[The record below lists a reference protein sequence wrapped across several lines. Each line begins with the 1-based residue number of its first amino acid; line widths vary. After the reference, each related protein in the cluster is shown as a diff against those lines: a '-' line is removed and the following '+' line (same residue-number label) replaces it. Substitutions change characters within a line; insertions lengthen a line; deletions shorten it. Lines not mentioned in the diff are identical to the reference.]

1 MMSTFVLIFAAC
13 LTAAGIV
20 GCFIPVV
27 PGPLLSYCGV
37 LCLLLTNAPPSMT
50 TLVAFGVATIVVL
63 ILDYVI
69 PMAGAKH
76 FNCSKI
82 GTWGAAIGTIVG
94 LFFFPL
100 GLLLGPFLGAFIV
113 ELVVKRAVADAAL
126 GGIGALLGFLASV
139 LVKMLLCVGM
149 LSYVILH
156 SL

>member
-1 MMSTFVLIFAAC
+1 MSTLILILAAC
-13 LTAAGIV
+13 LSAAGIV

-37 LCLLLTNAPPSMT
+37 LCLLAADAPPST
-50 TLVAFGVATIVVL
+50 TTIVAFGVATIIVS

-69 PMAGAKH
+69 PMVGAKR

-82 GTWGAAIGTIVG
+82 GAWGATFGTIVG

-100 GLLLGPFLGAFIV
+100 GLILGPFLGAFIV
-113 ELVVKRAVADAAL
+113 ELIVKKSVAAAAL

-139 LVKMLLCVGM
+139 LMKMLLCVGM
-149 LSYVILH
+149 LVYVIWCAL
-156 SL
+156 

>member
-1 MMSTFVLIFAAC
+1 MSTLILILAAC
-13 LTAAGIV
+13 LAAVGIV

-50 TLVAFGVATIVVL
+50 TLVAFGVVTIVVL

-76 FNCSKI
+76 FNCSKF
-82 GTWGAAIGTIVG
+82 GVWGVAVGTIVG

-100 GLLLGPFLGAFIV
+100 GLVLGPFLGAFIV
-113 ELVVKRAVADAAL
+113 ELIVKKSVADAAL

-139 LVKMLLCVGM
+139 LIKMLLCAGM
-149 LSYVILH
+149 LVYVILGAF
-156 SL
+156 

>member
-1 MMSTFVLIFAAC
+1 MEMLVLIFAAC
-13 LTAAGIV
+13 LAAAGIV
-20 GCFIPVV
+20 GCFIPAV

-37 LCLLLTNAPPSMT
+37 LCLLSTDAPPAMT
-50 TLVAFGVATIVVL
+50 TLVAFGVATIVVS
-63 ILDYVI
+63 ILDYAI

-76 FNCSKI
+76 FNCSKF
-82 GTWGAAIGTIVG
+82 GTWGAAIGTVAG

-100 GLLLGPFLGAFIV
+100 GLVLGPFLGAFIV
-113 ELVVKRAVADAAL
+113 ELIVKKSVADATL

-149 LSYVILH
+149 LAYVILS

>member
-1 MMSTFVLIFAAC
+1 MSTLILIFAAC

-20 GCFIPVV
+20 SCFIPVV

-37 LCLLLTNAPPSMT
+37 LCLLSTDAPPSMT
-50 TLVAFGVATIVVL
+50 TLVAFGVATIVVS

-69 PMAGAKH
+69 PMAGAKR

-82 GTWGAAIGTIVG
+82 GVCGVAIGTIAG

-100 GLLLGPFLGAFIV
+100 GLVLGPFLGAFIV
-113 ELVVKRAVADAAL
+113 ELIVKKSVVDAAI

-139 LVKMLLCVGM
+139 SIKMLLCVGM
-149 LSYVILH
+149 LAYVIFGAL
-156 SL
+156 

>member
-1 MMSTFVLIFAAC
+1 
-13 LTAAGIV
+13 
-20 GCFIPVV
+20 
-27 PGPLLSYCGV
+27 
-37 LCLLLTNAPPSMT
+37 MT

-63 ILDYVI
+63 ILDYAI
-69 PMAGAKH
+69 PMAGAKY
-76 FNCSKI
+76 FNCSRF
-82 GTWGAAIGTIVG
+82 GTWGAAIGTVAG

-113 ELVVKRAVADAAL
+113 ELIVKKSVADAAL

-149 LSYVILH
+149 LAYVILS

>member
-1 MMSTFVLIFAAC
+1 MSTLILIFAAC
-13 LTAAGIV
+13 LTVVGIV

-37 LCLLLTNAPPSMT
+37 LCLLLTDAPPSMT
-50 TLVAFGVATIVVL
+50 ALVAFGVATMVVS

-69 PMAGAKH
+69 PMVGAKR

-82 GTWGAAIGTIVG
+82 GVWGVAIGTMAG

-100 GLLLGPFLGAFIV
+100 GLVLGPFLGAFIV
-113 ELVVKRAVADAAL
+113 ELIVKRSIADAAL

-139 LVKMLLCVGM
+139 LLRMLLCAGM
-149 LSYVILH
+149 LVYVILGA
-156 SL
+156 L

>member
-1 MMSTFVLIFAAC
+1 M
-13 LTAAGIV
+13 
-20 GCFIPVV
+20 
-27 PGPLLSYCGV
+27 LSYCGV
-37 LCLLLTNAPPSMT
+37 LCLLATDAPPSMT
-50 TLVAFGVATIVVL
+50 TLVAFGVATIVVS

-82 GTWGAAIGTIVG
+82 GTWGAAIGTIAG

-113 ELVVKRAVADAAL
+113 ELIVKRSVADAAI

-139 LVKMLLCVGM
+139 FIKMLLCVGM
-149 LSYVILH
+149 LAYVIFGAP
-156 SL
+156 